1 MNGEAFAPPPHRGA
15 ITLSIM
21 AATFMQAVD
30 TTIANVALPHMQGT
44 MSAAQDQIAWVL
56 TAYIV
61 AAAIATPLTGWV
73 VDRFGQ
79 KRVFLASVI
88 GFTVA
93 STLCGLSNSLVE
105 IVLAR
110 LLQGLFG
117 AGLVPMSQVVLMEIN
132 PPEKQ

>member
-1 MNGEAFAPPPHRGA
+1 MMRPLNRRM

-21 AATFMQAVD
+21 MATVMQTLAS
-30 TTIANVALPHMQGT
+30 TIANVALPHMQDT
-44 MSAAQDQIAWVL
+44 LSASQDPIAWVL

-79 KRVFLASVI
+79 KNVFMASVI

-93 STLCGLSNSLVE
+93 PGLCGTSNSM
-105 IVLAR
+105 A
-110 LLQGLFG
+110 
-117 AGLVPMSQVVLMEIN
+117 
-132 PPEKQ
+132 